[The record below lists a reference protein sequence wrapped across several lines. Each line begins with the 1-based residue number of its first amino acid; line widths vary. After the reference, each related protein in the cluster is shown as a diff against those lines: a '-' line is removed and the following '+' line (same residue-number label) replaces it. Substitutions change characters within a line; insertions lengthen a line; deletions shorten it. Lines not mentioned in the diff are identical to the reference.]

1 MKHMKYLI
9 KYLFLLLLP
18 GIFLLSGCSQEPVL
32 TLNGQT
38 MGTWYT
44 VKICGVT
51 SEHDKERIQMAI
63 NVALTRVNR
72 SLNLYDPNSEISRFN
87 DYKEAGAYPL
97 SSQFIYV
104 SSMAESIYIASNG
117 AFDPTV
123 TDLVGL
129 WGFGNTST
137 LEKPDAEAINNALTH
152 VGMDKIRI
160 LKNGILKKDSLITL
174 NYSAIAK
181 GYGVDELVSEI
192 KMLEYENLLVEIGG
206 EVSAQGTQYGKS
218 WRIGIAKPDEYN
230 IQDQQS
236 TAVITLQNM
245 ACATSGDYRQFYEI
259 EGKRYSHLIDP
270 KTGYPIEHEV
280 SSVTI
285 IAENCMLADAAATAA
300 IVMGKTEGM
309 KFVESLENVEGY
321 FIYRDGDTLKS
332 LASSGWKK
340 YYK

>member
-1 MKHMKYLI
+1 MKYLI
-9 KYLFLLLLP
+9 KYLFLLILP
-18 GIFLLSGCSQEPVL
+18 GIFLLSGCTQKPVL

-44 VKICGVT
+44 VKICGAA
-51 SEHDKERIQMAI
+51 SEHDKERVQMAI
-63 NVALTRVNR
+63 NTALTRVNQ

-87 DYKEAGAYPL
+87 AYKKTGAYPL
-97 SSQFIYV
+97 SPQFIYV
-104 SSMAESIYIASNG
+104 SSIAESIYAASNG

-123 TDLVGL
+123 TNLVNL
-129 WGFGNTST
+129 WGFGDTSM

-160 LKNGILKKDSLITL
+160 LKNGILKKDSLVTL

-192 KMLEYENLLVEIGG
+192 KMLGYENLLVEVGG
-206 EVSAQGTQYGKS
+206 EVSAQGTQYGKP

-236 TAVITLQNM
+236 TAVITLQDI

-259 EGKRYSHLIDP
+259 DGKHYSHLINP

-285 IAENCMLADAAATAA
+285 IAENCMLADAVATAA
-300 IVMGKTEGM
+300 IVLGKDDGLA
-309 KFVESLENVEGY
+309 FIESLNGVEAL
-321 FIYRDGDTLKS
+321 FIYRAGEEL
-332 LASSGWKK
+332 LLQASSGWEQYVK
-340 YYK
+340 